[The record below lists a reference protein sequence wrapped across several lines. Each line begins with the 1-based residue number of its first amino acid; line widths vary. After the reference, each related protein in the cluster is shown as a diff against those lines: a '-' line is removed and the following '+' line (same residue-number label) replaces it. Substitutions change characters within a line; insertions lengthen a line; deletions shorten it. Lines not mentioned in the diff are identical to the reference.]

1 MSSKILAIPAALVCV
16 ALGQT
21 YSRAATIHYTADS
34 FSDGVDGS
42 TVGGTN
48 SAYEIYGVGY
58 AQTDTT
64 LYVGLNTN
72 LPIGGEP
79 TPNVAGGTVAWGD
92 FFFNFSDQPFAE
104 AIATGDV
111 YGVRFD
117 AANDSPMPQL
127 GLYQV
132 EETSSVTLSNSGFAS
147 LDAYQ
152 TAVTN
157 GGGTSS
163 LGALPLDGAYLSN
176 TDLPQNMIAQGTL
189 MSDEVTF
196 IEDFSTVGFA
206 SDFGFE
212 AELAETGRYTY
223 GFSVDTTN
231 LPAGNFIAHVLAEC
245 ANDGIAFIGTLLSQD
260 GQPDAESV
268 PEPMTGLAVLLVGA
282 AYRLTRPRRSTISDK
297 AKGASLK

>member
-1 MSSKILAIPAALVCV
+1 MFTKILTIPATLLLV

-21 YSRAATIHYTADS
+21 YSWAATIHYTADS

-58 AQTDTT
+58 AQSATT

-79 TPNVAGGTVAWGD
+79 TPDATGGTVAWGD

-104 AIATGDV
+104 AVSGGQV

-132 EETSSVTLSNSGFAS
+132 EETGSVTLSNSGFVS

-152 TAVTN
+152 TTVTN
-157 GGGTSS
+157 AGGTPS
-163 LGALPLDGAYLSN
+163 LGDVPPDGSYLSN
-176 TDLPQNMIAQGTL
+176 TDLPQNVIAQGTL
-189 MSDEVTF
+189 LPNEVNF
-196 IEDFSTVGFA
+196 IEDLSTVGFE
-206 SDFGFE
+206 SDFGFGT
-212 AELAETGRYTY
+212 ALAETGRYTY
-223 GFSVDTTN
+223 GFSVDTTG
-231 LPAGNFIAHVLAEC
+231 LPSGDFIAHLLAEC
-245 ANDGIAFIGTLLSQD
+245 ANDGIAFIGSLFSQNQ
-260 GQPDAESV
+260 GPDAESV
-268 PEPMTGLAVLLVGA
+268 PEPMSGLAVLVVGA
-282 AYRLTRPRRSTISDK
+282 AYGLTRFGRSPASDK
-297 AKGASLK
+297 D